1 MKINYTFV
9 KRDIAGETF
18 LVPVGEAASVFE
30 GIISLNALGAFIFD
44 RMEDCES
51 PEELA
56 RAIAAVYDTDE
67 TTALADVE
75 EFFAS
80 LREIGIVAE

>member
-30 GIISLNALGAFIFD
+30 GIISLNPPRRVHFRPDGGL
-44 RMEDCES
+44 
-51 PEELA
+51 
-56 RAIAAVYDTDE
+56 
-67 TTALADVE
+67 
-75 EFFAS
+75 
-80 LREIGIVAE
+80 

>member
-1 MKINYTFV
+1 MRINYEFV

-30 GIISLNALGAFIFD
+30 GILSLNPLGAFIFD
-44 RMEDCES
+44 RLGECAS
-51 PEELA
+51 PEALA
-56 RAIAAVYDTDE
+56 EEIAAVYDTDPA
-67 TTALADVE
+67 TALRDVR

-80 LREIGIVAE
+80 LREIGIAVE